1 MSNIKRLF
9 FATHITSELIINDL
23 LPRLKKEL
31 RLSSISWAKPEQMHV
46 TLKFFGDTPDSRIP
60 EIEKALSGS
69 LKNHQEFDIELK
81 HVKLFGSRYKPQ
93 VIWLGMED
101 HGEMRNLF
109 RDVQEQL
116 GKIGYQNDRQNFVP
130 HLTLG
135 RVKKTDNLQRF
146 HTVISEFTDYKADIL
161 TVSEFILFESRLQPQ
176 GAVHIPLKRMKL

>member
-1 MSNIKRLF
+1 MFAIKRLF
-9 FATHITSELIINDL
+9 FATHIRSDLIVNEL
-23 LPRLKKEL
+23 LPELKTKL
-31 RLSSISWAKPEQMHV
+31 QFDNISWAKPEQMHI

-101 HGEMRNLF
+101 HGEMRSLF